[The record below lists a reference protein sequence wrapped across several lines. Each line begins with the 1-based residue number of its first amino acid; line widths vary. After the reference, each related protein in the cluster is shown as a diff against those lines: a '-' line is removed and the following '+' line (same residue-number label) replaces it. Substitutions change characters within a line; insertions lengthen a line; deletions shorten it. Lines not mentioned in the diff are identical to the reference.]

1 MPSHRAVEGESPF
14 GVLFVCTG
22 NICRSPIAE
31 RLTRAYLD
39 EAVGADAA
47 LVRIESAGT
56 RAVVGSGVHP
66 DSSAVLT
73 SLGGDPG
80 GFVAR
85 QLTDGHAAVADLTL
99 TLTRAHRRSVL
110 NRAPR
115 ALSRTFTLR
124 EAADLALLVPSD
136 VDLPGDTFPDR
147 CRSFV
152 NEMAAARARRAT
164 DAHDDIADPI
174 GQPATVHSAVG
185 DEIADAVLRLFRR
198 FAAVSP
204 AVSGAGLR
212 AAESTNLFLSGR

>member
-1 MPSHRAVEGESPF
+1 MSSHRAVEGESPF

-31 RLTRAYLD
+31 RLTRAFLD

-47 LVRIESAGT
+47 LVRIQSAGT

-80 GFVAR
+80 GFIAR
-85 QLTDGHAAVADLTL
+85 QLLDEYAAAADLTL

-124 EAADLALLVPSD
+124 EAADLASLVPGD
-136 VDLPGDTFPDR
+136 VELPGETFPDR

-152 NEMAAARARRAT
+152 REMAAARARRAT

-174 GQPATVHSAVG
+174 GQPASVHAAVG
-185 DEIADAVLRLFRR
+185 DEIADGVLRLFGRLAVLS
-198 FAAVSP
+198 AAP
-204 AVSGAGLR
+204 SGAGL
-212 AAESTNLFLSGR
+212 LSGR

>member
-1 MPSHRAVEGESPF
+1 MSSHRAVDGESPF

-31 RLTRAYLD
+31 RLTRAFLD
-39 EAVGADAA
+39 EAVGADEA

-124 EAADLALLVPSD
+124 EAADIVAALGD
-136 VDLPGDTFPDR
+136 DLEPPGDDFTER
-147 CRSFV
+147 
-152 NEMAAARARRAT
+152 ARAFVKAMAGARSHRHSG
-164 DAHDDIADPI
+164 DADDVRDPI
-174 GQPATVHSAVG
+174 GRPIEVHEEVG
-185 DEIADAVLRLFRR
+185 ELIAASLLPVLRRLASLDTPGTGGTATREG
-198 FAAVSP
+198 
-204 AVSGAGLR
+204 SGVP
-212 AAESTNLFLSGR
+212 SSS

>member
-1 MPSHRAVEGESPF
+1 VGEGAPF

-39 EAVGADAA
+39 EALGADAA
-47 LVRIESAGT
+47 LMRIESVGT

-66 DSSAVLT
+66 DSSAVLS

-85 QLTDGHAAVADLTL
+85 QLTDERAAAADLTL

-110 NRAPR
+110 SRAPR
-115 ALSRTFTLR
+115 GLARTFTLL
-124 EAADLALLVPSD
+124 EAADLVSLVPD
-136 VDLPGDTFPDR
+136 DAVLEGDSFPDR
-147 CRSFV
+147 CRSLV
-152 NEMAAARARRAT
+152 RELAAARSRRAT

-174 GQPATVHSAVG
+174 GRTTDVHEAVG
-185 DEIADAVLRLFRR
+185 DAIADGVLRLFRR
-198 FAAVSP
+198 FAALSLP
-204 AVSGAGLR
+204 SSGAPGR
-212 AAESTNLFLSGR
+212 VAESTNLFLSGR